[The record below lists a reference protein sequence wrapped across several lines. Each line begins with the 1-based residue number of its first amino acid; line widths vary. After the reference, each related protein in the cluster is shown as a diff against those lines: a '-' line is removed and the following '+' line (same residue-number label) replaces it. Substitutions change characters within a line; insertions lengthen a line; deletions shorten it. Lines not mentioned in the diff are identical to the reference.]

1 MSCGAVGVVM
11 TAKEDGLWAPTTRVP
26 AEDVRH
32 LQNRVEE
39 FRFTH
44 VMRDIKDVQSCAPC
58 MARWV
63 KHYAQ
68 GAGHPYTDIA

>member
-1 MSCGAVGVVM
+1 M

-26 AEDVRH
+26 PEDVRH

-44 VMRDIKDVQSCAPC
+44 VMRAIKDVESCAPC
-58 MARWV
+58 MARWIT
-63 KHYAQ
+63 HYAQ
-68 GAGHPYTDIA
+68 GSGQHGAAQGSGQHEADNA